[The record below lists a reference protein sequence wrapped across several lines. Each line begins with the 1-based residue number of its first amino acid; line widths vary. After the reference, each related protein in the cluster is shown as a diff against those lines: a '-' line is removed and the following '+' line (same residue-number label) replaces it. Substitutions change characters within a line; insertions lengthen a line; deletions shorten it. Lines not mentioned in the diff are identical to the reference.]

1 MIKIYKNISFV
12 LSFVLFFALTLPIPA
27 SAETS
32 VEDQFCDN
40 DNIANVDG
48 YWLIRSHEPLS
59 QTFTPTKSRLTEIQ
73 VAIEGG
79 ADVGASITMDLSLV
93 GGEVLISQAKSTTTA
108 LAQWLTYSFDPIILD
123 TTKQYKIALTTTS
136 STPAWIVSTVPC
148 YAGGTAFVDGT
159 ADTEQDFGFVTKGYT
174 PAPPA
179 PAPAP
184 VTVAKPTTITAEYLG
199 QTEGVKVDW
208 SASSTAD
215 ITGYYIYRSESETT
229 GFVKIDTVAKAVT
242 EYTDHGIIEEVTYY
256 YQVRAYKG
264 DIKSVASP
272 TASVEI
278 PSFTI
283 EEEEE
288 PVLDSDMVTTQE
300 EGDDQVTETK
310 SKFIESISN
319 YLIGGAFLLLAIIA
333 IVIFFVTR
341 RKTPKTAKTETKREK
356 VTPPPARVEPIKV
369 EEKKE
374 ETVAEVKEVEEKSKE
389 V

>member
-40 DNIANVDG
+40 DKIAAVDG
-48 YWLIRSHEPLS
+48 YWLIKTHTPVA

-73 VAIEGG
+73 VAVQGG
-79 ADVGASITMDLSLV
+79 ADVAVPITMDLSMV
-93 GGEVLISQAKSTTTA
+93 GGGAVISQVKNTTTA
-108 LAQWLTYSFDPIILD
+108 LAQWLTYTFDPIVLD
-123 TTKQYKIALTTTS
+123 TTKQYKITLTTTS
-136 STPAWIVSTVPC
+136 STANWIVSTVPC
-148 YAGGTAFVDGT
+148 YAGGTAFVDGSPVL
-159 ADTEQDFGFVTKGYT
+159 DQDFGFVTKGYNPT
-174 PAPPA
+174 P
-179 PAPAP
+179 PAP
-184 VTVAKPTTITAEYLG
+184 VTVAKPTTLTAEYLG

-208 SASSTAD
+208 SASSTTD

-242 EYTDHGIIEEVTYY
+242 EYIDNGIIEEVTYY

-272 TASVEI
+272 TASVKI
-278 PSFTI
+278 PSFTV
-283 EEEEE
+283 EEEE

-300 EGDDQVTETK
+300 EDDEQVTETK

-341 RKTPKTAKTETKREK
+341 RKTPKEVKPEIKKET
-356 VTPPPARVEPIKV
+356 VTTPPARVEPIKV

-374 ETVAEVKEVEEKSKE
+374 ETVAEVKEVEEKPKE